1 MAFAMAVNIIA
12 SAFGKVIETIQS
24 MSMGDIG
31 MIYALGSAFAF
42 IGLMSPLLIL
52 AAVSIGILGLALIP
66 FSIGL
71 LANGVGLTMFAF
83 GVKQLIDHSSELPA
97 AFNFGIFIGMMAMLA
112 PTLAIAGLGLSAFG
126 IALIPFGIGI
136 ALAGAGVALF
146 GFGMS
151 MVMDTMKDLPQA
163 AASLMLF
170 AGAMALIAPLT
181 PFILL
186 TAGAFAILGVA
197 LIPLAVAMLAFG
209 AGVALVGLGFQML
222 SDANAPELLINLGM
236 AISLVGL
243 MLPFIVLGAVAIG
256 IMTPH

>member
-1 MAFAMAVNIIA
+1 
-12 SAFGKVIETIQS
+12 
-24 MSMGDIG
+24 
-31 MIYALGSAFAF
+31 
-42 IGLMSPLLIL
+42 
-52 AAVSIGILGLALIP
+52 
-66 FSIGL
+66 
-71 LANGVGLTMFAF
+71 
-83 GVKQLIDHSSELPA
+83 
-97 AFNFGIFIGMMAMLA
+97 
-112 PTLAIAGLGLSAFG
+112 
-126 IALIPFGIGI
+126 
-136 ALAGAGVALF
+136 
-146 GFGMS
+146 
-151 MVMDTMKDLPQA
+151 
-163 AASLMLF
+163 MLF

-256 IMTPH
+256 IMTAALIPFSVALLVAGVGMSLFGLGLSLTADALNQITGESIANLFGIALAVIALGPLLPLIALGAISLTIMSSSLLTFGAAVMVVGLGLEVLGGGLESTVGYLKQLGEMAGQIGACNCYIRSIRCISKFSICSSWSGCRWTCKFFCKLWFGYDKCSKSIS